1 MTDYYHVDVFTD
13 VPYAGNSVAV
23 FVNPPALTDRQLLSI
38 TQELRHF
45 ETIFVTGA
53 IASGYV
59 GARVFDLT
67 QELDFAGH
75 PVLGAAAM
83 LHELADAS
91 ADEDREWAFE
101 LPARNVRVTTR
112 RSVSGHVSALLDQ
125 GRPEWIR
132 GTAPLDRTVVA
143 TAFGLDESDLDDTLP
158 LEIVSTGLR
167 YLIVPVSG
175 PALERASI
183 RHDDLAGLLHRMGA
197 QYAYVLDPTAV
208 EGRHWENDGSIEDV
222 ATGSA
227 AGCVAAYLVRH
238 GRAAVDDPIA
248 LSQGRFVGRPS
259 TIVATV
265 HGSSQA
271 IESVTVA
278 GDVSIVATGSLRSLP
293 ASAPPK

>member
-1 MTDYYHVDVFTD
+1 VTGYYHVDVFTD

-23 FVNPPALTDRQLLSI
+23 FVNPPALTDRQLLTI

-45 ETIFVTGA
+45 ETIFVAGA
-53 IASGYV
+53 IGSGAV
-59 GARVFDLT
+59 EARVFDLT

-75 PVLGAAAM
+75 PVLGAAVV
-83 LHELADAS
+83 LHELTDDTAD
-91 ADEDREWAFE
+91 DEREWTFE
-101 LPARNVRVTTR
+101 LPARTVRVTTR
-112 RSVSGHVSALLDQ
+112 RFVSGHVSALLDQ
-125 GRPEWIR
+125 GRPDWIR
-132 GTAPLDRTVVA
+132 ETAPLDRAAVA
-143 TAFGLDESDLDDTLP
+143 RAFGLAESDLDDTLP

-167 YLIVPVSG
+167 YLIIPVRG
-175 PALERASI
+175 PALSRASV
-183 RHDDLAGLLHRMGA
+183 RHDDLAGLLHGMGA
-197 QYAYVLDPTAV
+197 QYAYVLDAAAV

-238 GRAAVDDPIA
+238 GRATVNKPIA

-265 HGSSQA
+265 HGSNEA
-271 IESVTVA
+271 IERVTVS

-293 ASAPPK
+293 AAAPPK